1 VTNYDAITEQFGPA
15 LSDLARRMYAGL
27 FDVVTNPRGQ
37 PEVVQWPTDSAGE
50 AALRELIL
58 CGLVEPVRG
67 GSTVSYR
74 PTSRAWRAHLLA
86 ERAEALKSK
95 QKLMIGNCARCGI
108 PLDAVGTGI
117 FIYERGDERHT
128 VCYRCAEYFADAG
141 YVVVEQLHSTLDD
154 AIEGRR

>member
-27 FDVVTNPRGQ
+27 FDVVTNPLGR
-37 PEVVQWPTDSAGE
+37 PSVDEWPTDSAGE

-74 PTSRAWRAHLLA
+74 LTSAAWRAHLLA
-86 ERAEALKSK
+86 EQTIRDIAREIVEAWDAATGPTEAAWKIAVVLPRLRAALSDKSTE
-95 QKLMIGNCARCGI
+95 
-108 PLDAVGTGI
+108 D
-117 FIYERGDERHT
+117 
-128 VCYRCAEYFADAG
+128 
-141 YVVVEQLHSTLDD
+141 
-154 AIEGRR
+154 RR